1 MMKQVQLFIVLLV
14 LFLLQGTV
22 FQVFSL
28 RSFGYDLVAS
38 PYFILI
44 AVLMIGFFNSK
55 TVALRYAIIF
65 GFLID
70 FVYTDVWGVYAFCM
84 TVTSYVLLFIGR
96 HFNTHIII
104 ILLTSMVATILVDV
118 EVYGIYT
125 LIGITKQ
132 NFIEYIQQHL
142 APTLILNSVFTVIC
156 FYPLRALC
164 ERLKEKLT

>member
-1 MMKQVQLFIVLLV
+1 MKQLQLFIVLLV

-44 AVLMIGFFNSK
+44 AVLMIGFFYSK
-55 TVALRYAIIF
+55 TVALYYAVVF

-70 FVYTDVWGVYAFCM
+70 LVYTDVWGVYAFCI
-84 TVTSYVLLFIGR
+84 TLTSYILLLIGKHFNIHIIVVLLVA
-96 HFNTHIII
+96 II
-104 ILLTSMVATILVDV
+104 ATFLVDL

-125 LIGITKQ
+125 LLGIAKQ
-132 NFIEYIQQHL
+132 NFIAYIHQHL
-142 APTLILNSVFTVIC
+142 VPTLILNSGFTVIC

-164 ERLKEKLT
+164 ERLKR